1 MPVSAFP
8 DRPLFL
14 NARGLL
20 LAQRGTAAD
29 EASRVAAAAG
39 ISLETSSDL
48 VDSRSP
54 QQAGERWDFVLLSAD
69 DDLPRIE
76 SAIRAAVRTFPGIP
90 VVVLGV
96 GAARTEDSD
105 TFYRAGATDV
115 LSDSAPPAETRT
127 RIANCVD
134 AFRYRRSRLG
144 EEIRYDDEVRGAIG
158 EILLREFETLYVLG
172 KVSEY
177 KDRETGS
184 HIARV
189 AYYSRL
195 IARMIGESE
204 ANQELLFHA
213 SALHDIGKVGI
224 PDAILLKA
232 GSLAGVE
239 WEVMRGHTTNGH
251 GMLKDSHSSYLLTG
265 AMIALTHH
273 EKFDGTGY
281 PIGLRGRDIPLYGR
295 IVGVADVFDALT
307 TERPYKAAWPIDRAL
322 DYLRTERGRHFDPL
336 LVDAFVYNAHVV
348 RDIYSRH
355 QDAIPSNLARLE

>member
-1 MPVSAFP
+1 MPASPLP
-8 DRPLFL
+8 DRPLFPEL
-14 NARGLL
+14 RGFLR
-20 LAQRGTAAD
+20 APDSSAAAV
-29 EASRVAAAAG
+29 ASRLAVAAG
-39 ISLETSSDL
+39 VCLETSE
-48 VDSRSP
+48 
-54 QQAGERWDFVLLSAD
+54 QADERWDFILLCAPAG
-69 DDLPRIE
+69 LPRIE
-76 SAIRAAVRTFPGIP
+76 QEIHAAVKIYPRIP
-90 VVVLGV
+90 VIVLALG
-96 GAARTEDSD
+96 GAHPDDSD
-105 TFYRAGATDV
+105 ALYRAGAADL
-115 LSDSAPPAETRT
+115 LSEDASPAQMHT

-144 EEIRYDDEVRGAIG
+144 ESIPYDEEVRNAIG
-158 EILLREFETLYVLG
+158 EIILREFETLYVLG

-232 GSLAGVE
+232 GNLVGVE
-239 WEVMRGHTTNGH
+239 WDVMRGHTTNGH
-251 GMLKDSHSSYLLTG
+251 GMLKESHSSYLLTG
-265 AMIALTHH
+265 AMISLTHH

-281 PIGLRGRDIPLYGR
+281 PIGLRGQDIPLYGR

-307 TERPYKAAWPIDRAL
+307 TERPYKAAWTIEAAL

-348 RDIYSRH
+348 RDIFSRH
-355 QDAIPSNLARLE
+355 QDAVPSNLTTHE